1 LTESNSG
8 TSIGS
13 TTGDKTLSSSNI
25 SSTTRPNFS
34 TNLDQTQLLLND
46 GIGDNYLHLN
56 ECKSLDVNQQNCNYL
71 KNGHHSTSSNHEST
85 NQPLL
90 TTNKSIYWNQFEE
103 KSIYN
108 KERLSSIPTCP
119 PPPPPINNASYERND
134 VTMDDDDVFEPS
146 VSNIQKTK
154 KEADNRIHTLNKTVP
169 SSTNQRYPNMTE
181 SSPNQTLIRS
191 PSHGHIKSSSSG
203 ENSCIFSFIHQNSQQ
218 NYVNATDAVAAV
230 YGKRT
235 ISSARNDTMS
245 SSSPSAYLS
254 PPFTP
259 HQGAFHH
266 LSSSSIDKSPNP
278 RNQQPSLLQMVV
290 ERPQQMVHYGQEGSK
305 IRRSSSV
312 GQLENYVNEIP
323 SITTNQRRRSI
334 DNQFK
339 SIFNA
344 DQIDLSTIPRVP
356 PPRPPKPAL
365 GSFVNLPKDLNVDFL
380 DDMKEGVSVRR
391 KTTSSSS
398 STKATKSSL
407 ADLIPPLKNSTSS
420 TETAHQYENLD
431 LSEKS
436 YELMNKIN
444 PSGGKTDLNQNKSDF
459 QTHQNTE
466 DSYEDMVPLTYLSK
480 PPTNRQPPPPVKRE
494 LKPVYIP
501 TYKPPSSHISSA
513 SSSLFNNGCF
523 SPIIDLSKGKTIL
536 VSAPP
541 RPPKSS
547 SQSSGSPRT
556 PLSEFG
562 KYVPERP
569 PKPSVLTAEEKIIVT
584 TNIVS

>member
-1 LTESNSG
+1 
-8 TSIGS
+8 
-13 TTGDKTLSSSNI
+13 
-25 SSTTRPNFS
+25 
-34 TNLDQTQLLLND
+34 
-46 GIGDNYLHLN
+46 
-56 ECKSLDVNQQNCNYL
+56 
-71 KNGHHSTSSNHEST
+71 
-85 NQPLL
+85 
-90 TTNKSIYWNQFEE
+90 
-103 KSIYN
+103 
-108 KERLSSIPTCP
+108 
-119 PPPPPINNASYERND
+119 
-134 VTMDDDDVFEPS
+134 M
-146 VSNIQKTK
+146 
-154 KEADNRIHTLNKTVP
+154 
-169 SSTNQRYPNMTE
+169 
-181 SSPNQTLIRS
+181 
-191 PSHGHIKSSSSG
+191 
-203 ENSCIFSFIHQNSQQ
+203 
-218 NYVNATDAVAAV
+218 
-230 YGKRT
+230 
-235 ISSARNDTMS
+235 
-245 SSSPSAYLS
+245 
-254 PPFTP
+254 
-259 HQGAFHH
+259 
-266 LSSSSIDKSPNP
+266 
-278 RNQQPSLLQMVV
+278 
-290 ERPQQMVHYGQEGSK
+290 
-305 IRRSSSV
+305 
-312 GQLENYVNEIP
+312 
-323 SITTNQRRRSI
+323 
-334 DNQFK
+334 
-339 SIFNA
+339 
-344 DQIDLSTIPRVP
+344 
-356 PPRPPKPAL
+356 
-365 GSFVNLPKDLNVDFL
+365 
-380 DDMKEGVSVRR
+380 
-391 KTTSSSS
+391 
-398 STKATKSSL
+398 
-407 ADLIPPLKNSTSS
+407 IPPLKNSTSS